1 MFSPALLVIGP
12 AWILLAA
19 RLLFGYAP
27 ILAFVCLSLLLIV
40 PLGLVL
46 LGFGLA
52 PNTEGRLASLH
63 WAAAS
68 LVLGLLVLPFCYRDL
83 NPEGFRRSQVE
94 RVIARCESTSDPAE
108 VRSEFATLNHDDY
121 TLLTPKDHRRAA
133 IQKARFGD
141 WNGALLLW
149 ALSGDPFDTEQ
160 HNAVATHLRHVK
172 SRGVSQF
179 LLKSLCIELFW
190 MGFEKESVILW
201 RSHYPNVIPADWSR
215 ALNTY

>member
-12 AWILLAA
+12 VWILLAA

-27 ILAFVCLSLLLIV
+27 ILAFVCLSLLFVV

-46 LGFGLA
+46 FGFGIA
-52 PNTEGRLASLH
+52 PNTEGRLVSLH

-94 RVIARCESTSDPAE
+94 RVIARCESTSDPVK
-108 VRSEFATLNHDDY
+108 VRTEFATLNHHDY
-121 TLLTPKDHRRAA
+121 TLLNRKDHRRAA

-149 ALSGDPFDTEQ
+149 ALNGDPFDTEQ
-160 HNAVATHLRHVK
+160 HNAVATLLQSVK
-172 SRGVSQF
+172 NRGVSQF
-179 LLKSLCIELFW
+179 LLKSLCTKLFW
-190 MGFEKESVILW
+190 MGFKKESVVLW
-201 RSHYPNVIPADWSR
+201 RSHYPGVIPADWSQ
-215 ALNTY
+215 ALTTY